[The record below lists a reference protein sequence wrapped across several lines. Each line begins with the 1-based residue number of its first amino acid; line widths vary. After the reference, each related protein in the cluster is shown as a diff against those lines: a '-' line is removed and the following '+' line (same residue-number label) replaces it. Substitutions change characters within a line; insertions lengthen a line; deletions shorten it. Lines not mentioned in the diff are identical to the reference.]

1 MRTVQEQLFPR
12 LDAEL
17 GDPAA
22 LAGFFFRRAG
32 FAGLRTNRAPAG
44 AWGHTEETLSGRAA
58 TNTQKC
64 RNARSVDARCPSA
77 WTT

>member
-1 MRTVQEQLFPR
+1 MRTVQESLFPR

-32 FAGLRTNRAPAG
+32 CG
-44 AWGHTEETLSGRAA
+44 ASHNQSPLERGVHTEETLSGRRD
-58 TNTQKC
+58 QHPEC
-64 RNARSVDARCPSA
+64 RNARSVDGRSPSA